1 MSLRPSMQLIRIKA
15 LYTVGE
21 LATAAGIE
29 RRSLRGMLEQAGC
42 ELIASGNAYYV
53 SIADLELKVRPLWE
67 GIKAA
72 QTLVRELS

>member
-1 MSLRPSMQLIRIKA
+1 VSLRPSTQMLRVKA

-21 LATAAGIE
+21 LATAAGLE
-29 RRSLRGMLEQAGC
+29 RRNLRLLLEQAGC

-53 SIADLELKVRPLWE
+53 SLADLELKVRPLWE

-72 QTLVRELS
+72 QVLIRELS

>member
-1 MSLRPSMQLIRIKA
+1 VSLRPSMQLLPLKA

-21 LATAAGIE
+21 LASAAGVE
-29 RRSLRGMLEQAGC
+29 RRSLRLLLEQAGC

-53 SIADLELKVRPLWE
+53 SLADLELKVRPLWE

-72 QTLVRELS
+72 QALAKELS